1 MPELPDIVV
10 YQTHIERRIRGHR
23 LTGVRLNSHF
33 LLRSVEPPLEA
44 VFGKRATR
52 VERLG
57 KRLVLCFEEQLYL
70 VLHLMIAGRLR
81 WGPCGA
87 GLPGRLGLAALDFES
102 GSLLV
107 TEASSRRRASLHVV
121 QGEAALSAHDPGGL
135 EVLQLGLAEFRAQLG
150 GTAHTLKR
158 TLTDPKLFS
167 GIGNAFSDEILH
179 DACLSPFKPSSK
191 LSPAQSERLWKSC
204 QRVLQL
210 WSERLAEQCGDAF
223 PSKVSAFR
231 PEMAVHG
238 RFGQPCPVCASQV
251 QRIVYASRET
261 NYCARCQTNGR
272 LLKDRALSRLL
283 RDAWPSELDED

>member
-1 MPELPDIVV
+1 MPELPDIAL
-10 YQTHIERRIRGHR
+10 YQAHVERRIQGHR
-23 LTGVRLNSHF
+23 LTGVRLKSPF
-33 LLRSVEPPLEA
+33 LLRSVEPPLGA
-44 VFGKRATR
+44 VFGRRATG

-57 KRLVLCFEEQLYL
+57 KRIVLCFEDELYL

-81 WGPCGA
+81 WGSCGA
-87 GLPGRLGLAALDFES
+87 GLPGRIGLAALDFES

-107 TEASSRRRASLHVV
+107 TEAGSRRRASLHVV
-121 QGEAALSAHDPGGL
+121 QGQADLAAHDPGGL
-135 EVLQLGLAEFRAQLG
+135 EVLQLGLDEFRAQLRG
-150 GTAHTLKR
+150 AAHTLKR

-179 DACLSPFKPSSK
+179 DAQLSPFKPAPK
-191 LSPAQSERLWKSC
+191 LSDAESEQLWKSC
-204 QRVLQL
+204 RRVLQL

-223 PSKVSAFR
+223 PSKVTAFR

-238 RFGQPCPVCASQV
+238 RFGKPCPVCASAV

-261 NYCARCQTNGR
+261 NYCARCQTGGK

-283 RDAWPSELDED
+283 RDSWPSELDED